1 MLHRP
6 KPTRRRMPRQG
17 EPRRILTVAVV
28 DVAVYIA
35 SFVSPLMTLPQVYQI
50 YAYQDA
56 TGVSALSWGA
66 YTLFSIPWLSYGI
79 LHREKP
85 LIIANSLWLV
95 LHTTV
100 FVGALLY

>member
-6 KPTRRRMPRQG
+6 PHPRKPRPVD
-17 EPRRILTVAVV
+17 PRRIFAVAVV

-35 SFVSPLMTLPQVYQI
+35 SFVSPLLTLPQVYQI
-50 YAYQDA
+50 YAFQDA
-56 TGVSALSWGA
+56 TGVSAISWGA
-66 YTLFSIPWLSYGI
+66 YTLFSFPWLAYGI
-79 LHREKP
+79 LHRQRP
-85 LIIANSLWLV
+85 LIIANSLWLI